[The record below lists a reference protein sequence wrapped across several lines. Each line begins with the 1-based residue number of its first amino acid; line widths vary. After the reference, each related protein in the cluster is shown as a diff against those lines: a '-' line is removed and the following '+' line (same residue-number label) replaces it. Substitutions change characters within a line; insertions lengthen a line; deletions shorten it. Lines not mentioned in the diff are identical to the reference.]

1 MNRPVTDR
9 KKSIVEAASELFS
22 KQGFE
27 GVTIKQLAGACSITE
42 AALYRH
48 YDSKDAIYDAVLD
61 SIGDR
66 LHYQDLFTDLESER
80 DLEALMRSLARH
92 IIDFFSSNA
101 DLYRLLLFS
110 ALKGH
115 AKAKRVYDT
124 IRGTY
129 TKFLK
134 LQLDRLHKEGR
145 IIEKNNEMTAR
156 CFVGMVFDCS
166 LASTL
171 WKGFQGQV
179 FNPDD
184 VVANNVPIYVRGLRT
199 EA

>member
-1 MNRPVTDR
+1 VSRPVTDR
-9 KKSIVEAASELFS
+9 KKHIVEVASELFS
-22 KQGFE
+22 QQGFD
-27 GVTIKQLAGACSITE
+27 GVTIKQLARACDITE

-48 YDSKDAIYDAVLD
+48 FDSKEAIYDAVLD
-61 SIGDR
+61 TIGDR
-66 LHYQDLFTDLESER
+66 LHYQDLFADLESER
-80 DLEALMRSLARH
+80 DLEALMQSLARH
-92 IIDFFSSNA
+92 IIDFFSSNS

-110 ALKGH
+110 ALRGH
-115 AKAKRVYDT
+115 TKAKRVYDT

-129 TKFLK
+129 TRFLK
-134 LQLDRLHKEGR
+134 LQLDRLRTEGR

-179 FNPDD
+179 FKPAD
-184 VVANNVPIYVRGLRT
+184 VVANNVPIYVRGLSAQT
-199 EA
+199 